1 MTETRFL
8 GLYVPP
14 TYATATLRRRLK
26 NLVSVGSPPP
36 FSVFAKLQ
44 SIINLQSAI
53 INEVCVDQRIV
64 EFIAGLRAAGVRI
77 SLAESADAF
86 RAVENIGVMER
97 EQFRVALRTTL
108 IKDAVDIPHFEK
120 LFPIY
125 FGSGGPPLFDPNR
138 ELSPDDMQKL
148 KDALRDLLG
157 DQNKL
162 RQLFKYLLEGMN
174 PTREEM
180 EQLGNRAGVPL
191 ARHPQQQQW
200 LTRRMLRQLGMDEE
214 FNELMAQLIQK
225 LEAMGMSRETLRR
238 LGQIAEENLRR
249 LEEQFEAYVGAQI
262 AQNAAK
268 DSRERQPL
276 RGPDLMHRSFSALSE
291 REIAE
296 LRHQVRR
303 LAARL
308 RSRAALRQRRG
319 KRGVLDA
326 KRTIRA
332 NLRHANVPIELK
344 HKRRHLKPK
353 LVLICDVST
362 SVRPVVE
369 FMLRLVYELQDQIHS
384 THSFVFID
392 DIVEVSAEFAQH
404 RPEIAVERVLEA
416 NPPGYYNT
424 NLGYSL
430 EHFFKEYLDTVD
442 HRTTVIILGDGR
454 NNYLDPRLDV
464 FQEIKKRA
472 RRIVWLNPEHPQ
484 LWGTG
489 DSDMRQYL
497 PYCDAA
503 HHVGNLAQLAEAID
517 RLFEAR

>member
-1 MTETRFL
+1 
-8 GLYVPP
+8 
-14 TYATATLRRRLK
+14 LR
-26 NLVSVGSPPP
+26 V
-36 FSVFAKLQ
+36 
-44 SIINLQSAI
+44 
-53 INEVCVDQRIV
+53 
-64 EFIAGLRAAGVRI
+64 

-86 RAVENIGVMER
+86 RAIENIGVADR
-97 EQFRVALRTTL
+97 DLFRAALRTTL
-108 IKDAVDIPHFEK
+108 VKEAVDIPQFEK
-120 LFPIY
+120 LFPLY
-125 FGSGGPPLFDPNR
+125 FGSGGPPMFDPNR
-138 ELSPDDMQKL
+138 ELSPGDMQML
-148 KDALRDLLG
+148 KNTLRDLLG
-157 DQNKL
+157 DNQRL
-162 RQLFKYLLEGMN
+162 RQLMQYLLEGLN

-214 FNELMAQLIQK
+214 FRDLMAQLIQK
-225 LEAMGMSRETLRR
+225 LEEMGMRWETLRR

-249 LEEQFEAYVGAQI
+249 LEEQFEQYVGAQI
-262 AQNAAK
+262 AQNAVK

-276 RGPDLMHRSFSALSE
+276 RGPDLMHRSFGALSE

-296 LRHQVRR
+296 LRNQVRR

-319 KRGVLDA
+319 KRGTLDA
-326 KRTIRA
+326 KRTLRA

-344 HKRRHLKPK
+344 HRRRRLKPK
-353 LVLICDVST
+353 LVLVCDVST
-362 SVRPVVE
+362 SVRAVVE
-369 FMLRLVYELQDQIHS
+369 FMLRIVYELHDQIHS

-392 DIVEVSAEFAQH
+392 DIVDVSSEFAQH
-404 RPEIAVERVLEA
+404 RPEIAVENVLEN

-424 NLGYSL
+424 NLGFSL
-430 EHFFKEYLDTVD
+430 AHFCKEHLATVD

-454 NNYLDPRLDV
+454 NNYLDPRLDA

-489 DSDMRQYL
+489 DSDMPQYL
-497 PYCDAA
+497 PYCDAV
-503 HHVGNLAQLAEAID
+503 HQVGNLAQLTEAID
-517 RLFEAR
+517 RLFET